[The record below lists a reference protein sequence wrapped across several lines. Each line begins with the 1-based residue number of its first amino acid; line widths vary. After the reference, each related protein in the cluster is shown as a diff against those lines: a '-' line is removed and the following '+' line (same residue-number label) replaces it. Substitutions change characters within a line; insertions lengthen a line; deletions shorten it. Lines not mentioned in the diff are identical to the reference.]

1 MKTKL
6 FTSLL
11 SLFLVNVFA
20 QDRTTV
26 NAMNSEI
33 SDNLDLRAIASIFG
47 DSKDLED
54 FEFRLNDPK
63 NQISNLDLNNDNEV
77 DYLRVIEST
86 EGRTHIIVVQ
96 SVLGKDLFQDVA
108 TVEVEKDSNN
118 RVQVQVVG
126 DVYMYGDNY
135 IYEPVYV
142 HTPVIYNYFW
152 TPNYRPYCSSWY
164 WGYYPTYYYAWS
176 PFPIFRYR
184 SHIGLFINF
193 NHHYNYVSYRRCHNA
208 YVNYYGRRANGY
220 ERQYPNRSFSQRHSG
235 YANRYEL
242 DKTRTIRTVGR
253 NNDVASNTRSNNVR
267 NENVVGTPRGYS
279 NVKNNSINET
289 PRGNSGVRNNSIN
302 ETPRSNSGVR
312 SSSANE
318 SPRTNTY
325 DTPRGNSNVKNNSVN
340 ETPRSNS
347 GVRSNS
353 ASESPRS
360 NTYDTPRGNSG
371 VRNSSPKNSTF
382 ETPRSNSGVKNNNMS
397 EAPRGMNSTRSESGS
412 RGNSGGSRR

>member
-152 TPNYRPYCSSWY
+152 VPNYRPYCSSWY

-267 NENVVGTPRGYS
+267 NENAVGTPRGYS
-279 NVKNNSINET
+279 NVKNNSVNET

-312 SSSANE
+312 SNSASE